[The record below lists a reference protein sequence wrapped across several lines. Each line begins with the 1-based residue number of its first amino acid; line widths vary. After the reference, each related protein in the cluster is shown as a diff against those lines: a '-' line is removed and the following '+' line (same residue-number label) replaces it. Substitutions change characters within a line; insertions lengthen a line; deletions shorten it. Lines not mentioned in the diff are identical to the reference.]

1 MTKAYG
7 YLPKNQRILWI
18 ALRIVILGWGVYGLF
33 HGSVVEFLEAI
44 FAIIFTHLWD
54 FFQIFGKKS
63 FIIEVEASTQTML
76 SLFIFIAV
84 CIGSTLNN
92 RTTFEHFDIVTHC
105 ASGVLSAWFGY
116 DFANIIYRKR
126 GDLGPAMSSLF
137 SLAFALS
144 IAVGWEIYEFSMDK
158 LYGMTLQKGNT
169 DTMVDFIS
177 CAVGAVITMLF
188 VSFLRNGIIGK
199 NKEKVK
205 EEQNTAVPT
214 LCYDLPVGVVVA
226 CILAFAV
233 ALYKTYGC
241 FSLIPNFLIMDV
253 YGDTFLQK
261 LPTMLICLAFGAY
274 WILICVI
281 FMCKALKIFDYKFKC
296 EKTLTIVAFVAGF
309 VMLFA
314 QGLDFSPINYGMFMF
329 SFALLLG
336 TFHGYKVPHK
346 IFFGL
351 AILFTFI
358 FGISGIISVVDYYD
372 NTSTDKIQIYA
383 FVSRLVSA
391 LIFYIFYGL
400 LEKFSSEYEGIE
412 E

>member
-7 YLPKNQRILWI
+7 YLPKKQRILWI
-18 ALRIVILGWGVYGLF
+18 ILRIVILGWGVYGLF

-177 CAVGAVITMLF
+177 CTVGAVITMLF
-188 VSFLRNGIIGK
+188 VAFLRNGIIGK

-205 EEQNTAVPT
+205 EERRLENEKR
-214 LCYDLPVGVVVA
+214 LLKDK
-226 CILAFAV
+226 
-233 ALYKTYGC
+233 LY
-241 FSLIPNFLIMDV
+241 L
-253 YGDTFLQK
+253 
-261 LPTMLICLAFGAY
+261 
-274 WILICVI
+274 
-281 FMCKALKIFDYKFKC
+281 DYINSKE
-296 EKTLTIVAFVAGF
+296 EK
-309 VMLFA
+309 
-314 QGLDFSPINYGMFMF
+314 
-329 SFALLLG
+329 
-336 TFHGYKVPHK
+336 
-346 IFFGL
+346 
-351 AILFTFI
+351 
-358 FGISGIISVVDYYD
+358 
-372 NTSTDKIQIYA
+372 
-383 FVSRLVSA
+383 
-391 LIFYIFYGL
+391 
-400 LEKFSSEYEGIE
+400 
-412 E
+412 

>member
-1 MTKAYG
+1 MTTAYG
-7 YLPKNQRILWI
+7 YLPKNQRILWLT
-18 ALRIVILGWGVYGLF
+18 LRIVILGWGVYGLF

-63 FIIEVEASTQTML
+63 FIIEIEASTQTML

-188 VSFLRNGIIGK
+188 VAFLRNGIIGK
-199 NKEKVK
+199 NKEQVK
-205 EEQNTAVPT
+205 EIRRLENEKR
-214 LCYDLPVGVVVA
+214 LLKDK
-226 CILAFAV
+226 
-233 ALYKTYGC
+233 LY
-241 FSLIPNFLIMDV
+241 
-253 YGDTFLQK
+253 
-261 LPTMLICLAFGAY
+261 A
-274 WILICVI
+274 
-281 FMCKALKIFDYKFKC
+281 DY
-296 EKTLTIVAFVAGF
+296 
-309 VMLFA
+309 
-314 QGLDFSPINYGMFMF
+314 IN
-329 SFALLLG
+329 S
-336 TFHGYKVPHK
+336 KE
-346 IFFGL
+346 
-351 AILFTFI
+351 
-358 FGISGIISVVDYYD
+358 D
-372 NTSTDKIQIYA
+372 
-383 FVSRLVSA
+383 
-391 LIFYIFYGL
+391 
-400 LEKFSSEYEGIE
+400 E
-412 E
+412 

>member
-7 YLPKNQRILWI
+7 YLPKNQRILWL
-18 ALRIVILGWGVYGLF
+18 ALRIIILGWGIYGLF

-76 SLFIFIAV
+76 TLFIFIAV
-84 CIGSTLNN
+84 CVGSTLNN
-92 RTTFEHFDIVTHC
+92 RTTFEHFDIVTHF

-205 EEQNTAVPT
+205 EERHFENEKR
-214 LCYDLPVGVVVA
+214 LLKDK
-226 CILAFAV
+226 
-233 ALYKTYGC
+233 LY
-241 FSLIPNFLIMDV
+241 L
-253 YGDTFLQK
+253 
-261 LPTMLICLAFGAY
+261 
-274 WILICVI
+274 
-281 FMCKALKIFDYKFKC
+281 DYINSKE
-296 EKTLTIVAFVAGF
+296 EK
-309 VMLFA
+309 
-314 QGLDFSPINYGMFMF
+314 
-329 SFALLLG
+329 
-336 TFHGYKVPHK
+336 
-346 IFFGL
+346 
-351 AILFTFI
+351 
-358 FGISGIISVVDYYD
+358 
-372 NTSTDKIQIYA
+372 
-383 FVSRLVSA
+383 
-391 LIFYIFYGL
+391 
-400 LEKFSSEYEGIE
+400 
-412 E
+412 

>member
-33 HGSVVEFLEAI
+33 HGAVVEFLEAI

-177 CAVGAVITMLF
+177 CAVGAVVTMLF
-188 VSFLRNGIIGK
+188 VAFLRNGIIGK

-205 EEQNTAVPT
+205 EERRLQNEKR
-214 LCYDLPVGVVVA
+214 LLKDK
-226 CILAFAV
+226 
-233 ALYKTYGC
+233 LY
-241 FSLIPNFLIMDV
+241 L
-253 YGDTFLQK
+253 
-261 LPTMLICLAFGAY
+261 
-274 WILICVI
+274 
-281 FMCKALKIFDYKFKC
+281 DYIKSK
-296 EKTLTIVAFVAGF
+296 
-309 VMLFA
+309 
-314 QGLDFSPINYGMFMF
+314 
-329 SFALLLG
+329 
-336 TFHGYKVPHK
+336 
-346 IFFGL
+346 
-351 AILFTFI
+351 
-358 FGISGIISVVDYYD
+358 
-372 NTSTDKIQIYA
+372 
-383 FVSRLVSA
+383 
-391 LIFYIFYGL
+391 
-400 LEKFSSEYEGIE
+400 E
-412 E
+412 ED

>member
-7 YLPKNQRILWI
+7 YLPKNQRILWL
-18 ALRIVILGWGVYGLF
+18 ALRIIILGWGVYGLF

-63 FIIEVEASTQTML
+63 FIIEVEASTQTIL
-76 SLFIFIAV
+76 TLFIFIAV
-84 CIGSTLNN
+84 CVGSTLNN
-92 RTTFEHFDIVTHC
+92 RTTFEHFDIVTHF

-205 EEQNTAVPT
+205 EERRFENEKR
-214 LCYDLPVGVVVA
+214 LLKDK
-226 CILAFAV
+226 
-233 ALYKTYGC
+233 LY
-241 FSLIPNFLIMDV
+241 L
-253 YGDTFLQK
+253 
-261 LPTMLICLAFGAY
+261 
-274 WILICVI
+274 
-281 FMCKALKIFDYKFKC
+281 DYINSKE
-296 EKTLTIVAFVAGF
+296 EK
-309 VMLFA
+309 
-314 QGLDFSPINYGMFMF
+314 
-329 SFALLLG
+329 
-336 TFHGYKVPHK
+336 
-346 IFFGL
+346 
-351 AILFTFI
+351 
-358 FGISGIISVVDYYD
+358 
-372 NTSTDKIQIYA
+372 
-383 FVSRLVSA
+383 
-391 LIFYIFYGL
+391 
-400 LEKFSSEYEGIE
+400 
-412 E
+412 

>member
-84 CIGSTLNN
+84 CIGSALNN

-158 LYGMTLQKGNT
+158 IYGMTLQKGNT

-188 VSFLRNGIIGK
+188 VSFLRNGVIGK

-205 EEQNTAVPT
+205 EERRLQNEKR
-214 LCYDLPVGVVVA
+214 LLKDK
-226 CILAFAV
+226 
-233 ALYKTYGC
+233 LYAEY
-241 FSLIPNFLIMDV
+241 
-253 YGDTFLQK
+253 
-261 LPTMLICLAFGAY
+261 
-274 WILICVI
+274 
-281 FMCKALKIFDYKFKC
+281 
-296 EKTLTIVAFVAGF
+296 
-309 VMLFA
+309 
-314 QGLDFSPINYGMFMF
+314 IN
-329 SFALLLG
+329 S
-336 TFHGYKVPHK
+336 K
-346 IFFGL
+346 
-351 AILFTFI
+351 
-358 FGISGIISVVDYYD
+358 
-372 NTSTDKIQIYA
+372 
-383 FVSRLVSA
+383 
-391 LIFYIFYGL
+391 
-400 LEKFSSEYEGIE
+400 E
-412 E
+412 EN

>member
-18 ALRIVILGWGVYGLF
+18 ALRIVILIWGVYGLF

-144 IAVGWEIYEFSMDK
+144 IAVGWEIYEFSMDM

-177 CAVGAVITMLF
+177 CAVGAVVTMLL
-188 VSFLRNGIIGK
+188 VAFLRNGIIGK
-199 NKEKVK
+199 NKEAVK
-205 EEQNTAVPT
+205 EERRAENEKR
-214 LCYDLPVGVVVA
+214 LLKDK
-226 CILAFAV
+226 
-233 ALYKTYGC
+233 LYR
-241 FSLIPNFLIMDV
+241 
-253 YGDTFLQK
+253 
-261 LPTMLICLAFGAY
+261 
-274 WILICVI
+274 
-281 FMCKALKIFDYKFKC
+281 DYIKSK
-296 EKTLTIVAFVAGF
+296 
-309 VMLFA
+309 
-314 QGLDFSPINYGMFMF
+314 
-329 SFALLLG
+329 
-336 TFHGYKVPHK
+336 
-346 IFFGL
+346 
-351 AILFTFI
+351 
-358 FGISGIISVVDYYD
+358 
-372 NTSTDKIQIYA
+372 
-383 FVSRLVSA
+383 
-391 LIFYIFYGL
+391 
-400 LEKFSSEYEGIE
+400 E
-412 E
+412 ED

>member
-7 YLPKNQRILWI
+7 YLPKNQRILWLT
-18 ALRIVILGWGVYGLF
+18 LRIVILCWGVYGLF

-188 VSFLRNGIIGK
+188 VAFLRNGIIGK

-205 EEQNTAVPT
+205 EERRLENEKR
-214 LCYDLPVGVVVA
+214 LLKDK
-226 CILAFAV
+226 
-233 ALYKTYGC
+233 LY
-241 FSLIPNFLIMDV
+241 L
-253 YGDTFLQK
+253 
-261 LPTMLICLAFGAY
+261 
-274 WILICVI
+274 
-281 FMCKALKIFDYKFKC
+281 DYINSKE
-296 EKTLTIVAFVAGF
+296 EK
-309 VMLFA
+309 
-314 QGLDFSPINYGMFMF
+314 
-329 SFALLLG
+329 
-336 TFHGYKVPHK
+336 
-346 IFFGL
+346 
-351 AILFTFI
+351 
-358 FGISGIISVVDYYD
+358 
-372 NTSTDKIQIYA
+372 
-383 FVSRLVSA
+383 
-391 LIFYIFYGL
+391 
-400 LEKFSSEYEGIE
+400 
-412 E
+412 

>member
-18 ALRIVILGWGVYGLF
+18 ALRIIILGWGVYGLF

-92 RTTFEHFDIVTHC
+92 RTTFEHFDIVTHF

-158 LYGMTLQKGNT
+158 IYGMTLQKGNT

-177 CAVGAVITMLF
+177 CAVGAVVTMLF
-188 VSFLRNGIIGK
+188 VAFLRNGIIGK
-199 NKEKVK
+199 NKEQVK
-205 EEQNTAVPT
+205 EERRLQNEKR
-214 LCYDLPVGVVVA
+214 LLKDK
-226 CILAFAV
+226 
-233 ALYKTYGC
+233 LY
-241 FSLIPNFLIMDV
+241 L
-253 YGDTFLQK
+253 
-261 LPTMLICLAFGAY
+261 
-274 WILICVI
+274 
-281 FMCKALKIFDYKFKC
+281 DYIKSK
-296 EKTLTIVAFVAGF
+296 
-309 VMLFA
+309 
-314 QGLDFSPINYGMFMF
+314 
-329 SFALLLG
+329 
-336 TFHGYKVPHK
+336 
-346 IFFGL
+346 
-351 AILFTFI
+351 
-358 FGISGIISVVDYYD
+358 
-372 NTSTDKIQIYA
+372 
-383 FVSRLVSA
+383 
-391 LIFYIFYGL
+391 
-400 LEKFSSEYEGIE
+400 E
-412 E
+412 ED

>member
-7 YLPKNQRILWI
+7 YLPKNQRILWLT
-18 ALRIVILGWGVYGLF
+18 LRIIILCWGVYGLF

-177 CAVGAVITMLF
+177 CAVGAVSTMLF
-188 VSFLRNGIIGK
+188 VAFLRNGIIGK

-205 EEQNTAVPT
+205 EERRLENEKR
-214 LCYDLPVGVVVA
+214 LLKDK
-226 CILAFAV
+226 
-233 ALYKTYGC
+233 LY
-241 FSLIPNFLIMDV
+241 L
-253 YGDTFLQK
+253 
-261 LPTMLICLAFGAY
+261 
-274 WILICVI
+274 
-281 FMCKALKIFDYKFKC
+281 DYINSKE
-296 EKTLTIVAFVAGF
+296 EK
-309 VMLFA
+309 
-314 QGLDFSPINYGMFMF
+314 
-329 SFALLLG
+329 
-336 TFHGYKVPHK
+336 
-346 IFFGL
+346 
-351 AILFTFI
+351 
-358 FGISGIISVVDYYD
+358 
-372 NTSTDKIQIYA
+372 
-383 FVSRLVSA
+383 
-391 LIFYIFYGL
+391 
-400 LEKFSSEYEGIE
+400 
-412 E
+412 

>member
-7 YLPKNQRILWI
+7 YLPKNQKILWLV
-18 ALRIVILGWGVYGLF
+18 LRIVILCWGVYGLF

-116 DFANIIYRKR
+116 DFANIVYRKR

-158 LYGMTLQKGNT
+158 LYKMTLQKGNT

-188 VSFLRNGIIGK
+188 VAFLRNGIIGK

-205 EEQNTAVPT
+205 EERRLENEKR
-214 LCYDLPVGVVVA
+214 LLKDK
-226 CILAFAV
+226 
-233 ALYKTYGC
+233 LYAEY
-241 FSLIPNFLIMDV
+241 
-253 YGDTFLQK
+253 
-261 LPTMLICLAFGAY
+261 
-274 WILICVI
+274 
-281 FMCKALKIFDYKFKC
+281 
-296 EKTLTIVAFVAGF
+296 
-309 VMLFA
+309 
-314 QGLDFSPINYGMFMF
+314 IN
-329 SFALLLG
+329 S
-336 TFHGYKVPHK
+336 K
-346 IFFGL
+346 
-351 AILFTFI
+351 
-358 FGISGIISVVDYYD
+358 
-372 NTSTDKIQIYA
+372 
-383 FVSRLVSA
+383 
-391 LIFYIFYGL
+391 
-400 LEKFSSEYEGIE
+400 E
-412 E
+412 ED

>member
-7 YLPKNQRILWI
+7 YLPKNQRILWL
-18 ALRIVILGWGVYGLF
+18 ALRIIILGWGIYGLF

-76 SLFIFIAV
+76 TLFIFIAV
-84 CIGSTLNN
+84 CVGSTLNN
-92 RTTFEHFDIVTHC
+92 RTTFEHFDIVTHF

-188 VSFLRNGIIGK
+188 VAFLRNGIIGK

-205 EEQNTAVPT
+205 EERRFENEKR
-214 LCYDLPVGVVVA
+214 LLKDK
-226 CILAFAV
+226 
-233 ALYKTYGC
+233 LY
-241 FSLIPNFLIMDV
+241 L
-253 YGDTFLQK
+253 
-261 LPTMLICLAFGAY
+261 
-274 WILICVI
+274 
-281 FMCKALKIFDYKFKC
+281 DYINSKE
-296 EKTLTIVAFVAGF
+296 EK
-309 VMLFA
+309 
-314 QGLDFSPINYGMFMF
+314 
-329 SFALLLG
+329 
-336 TFHGYKVPHK
+336 
-346 IFFGL
+346 
-351 AILFTFI
+351 
-358 FGISGIISVVDYYD
+358 
-372 NTSTDKIQIYA
+372 
-383 FVSRLVSA
+383 
-391 LIFYIFYGL
+391 
-400 LEKFSSEYEGIE
+400 
-412 E
+412 

>member
-1 MTKAYG
+1 MT
-7 YLPKNQRILWI
+7 
-18 ALRIVILGWGVYGLF
+18 
-33 HGSVVEFLEAI
+33 HFLEAI

-177 CAVGAVITMLF
+177 CAVGAVVTMLF
-188 VSFLRNGIIGK
+188 VAFLRNGIIGK
-199 NKEKVK
+199 NKEQVK
-205 EEQNTAVPT
+205 EERRLENEKR
-214 LCYDLPVGVVVA
+214 LLKDK
-226 CILAFAV
+226 
-233 ALYKTYGC
+233 LY
-241 FSLIPNFLIMDV
+241 L
-253 YGDTFLQK
+253 
-261 LPTMLICLAFGAY
+261 
-274 WILICVI
+274 
-281 FMCKALKIFDYKFKC
+281 DYIKSK
-296 EKTLTIVAFVAGF
+296 
-309 VMLFA
+309 
-314 QGLDFSPINYGMFMF
+314 
-329 SFALLLG
+329 
-336 TFHGYKVPHK
+336 
-346 IFFGL
+346 
-351 AILFTFI
+351 
-358 FGISGIISVVDYYD
+358 
-372 NTSTDKIQIYA
+372 
-383 FVSRLVSA
+383 
-391 LIFYIFYGL
+391 
-400 LEKFSSEYEGIE
+400 E
-412 E
+412 ED

>member
-7 YLPKNQRILWI
+7 YLPKNQRILWL
-18 ALRIVILGWGVYGLF
+18 ALRIIILGWGIYGLF

-76 SLFIFIAV
+76 TLFIFIAV
-84 CIGSTLNN
+84 CVGSTLNN
-92 RTTFEHFDIVTHC
+92 RTTFEHFDIVTHF

-188 VSFLRNGIIGK
+188 VAFLRNGIIGK

-205 EEQNTAVPT
+205 QERHFENEKRLLKDKLYLDYINSKEE
-214 LCYDLPVGVVVA
+214 
-226 CILAFAV
+226 
-233 ALYKTYGC
+233 K
-241 FSLIPNFLIMDV
+241 
-253 YGDTFLQK
+253 
-261 LPTMLICLAFGAY
+261 
-274 WILICVI
+274 
-281 FMCKALKIFDYKFKC
+281 
-296 EKTLTIVAFVAGF
+296 
-309 VMLFA
+309 
-314 QGLDFSPINYGMFMF
+314 
-329 SFALLLG
+329 
-336 TFHGYKVPHK
+336 
-346 IFFGL
+346 
-351 AILFTFI
+351 
-358 FGISGIISVVDYYD
+358 
-372 NTSTDKIQIYA
+372 
-383 FVSRLVSA
+383 
-391 LIFYIFYGL
+391 
-400 LEKFSSEYEGIE
+400 
-412 E
+412 

>member
-7 YLPKNQRILWI
+7 YLPKNQRILWL
-18 ALRIVILGWGVYGLF
+18 ALRIIILGWGVYGLF

-76 SLFIFIAV
+76 TLFIFIAV
-84 CIGSTLNN
+84 CVGSTLNN
-92 RTTFEHFDIVTHC
+92 RTTFEHFDIVTHF

-188 VSFLRNGIIGK
+188 VAFLRNGIIGK

-205 EEQNTAVPT
+205 EERRFENEKR
-214 LCYDLPVGVVVA
+214 LLKDK
-226 CILAFAV
+226 
-233 ALYKTYGC
+233 LY
-241 FSLIPNFLIMDV
+241 L
-253 YGDTFLQK
+253 
-261 LPTMLICLAFGAY
+261 
-274 WILICVI
+274 
-281 FMCKALKIFDYKFKC
+281 DYINSKE
-296 EKTLTIVAFVAGF
+296 EK
-309 VMLFA
+309 
-314 QGLDFSPINYGMFMF
+314 
-329 SFALLLG
+329 
-336 TFHGYKVPHK
+336 
-346 IFFGL
+346 
-351 AILFTFI
+351 
-358 FGISGIISVVDYYD
+358 
-372 NTSTDKIQIYA
+372 
-383 FVSRLVSA
+383 
-391 LIFYIFYGL
+391 
-400 LEKFSSEYEGIE
+400 
-412 E
+412 

>member
-7 YLPKNQRILWI
+7 YLPKKQRILWI
-18 ALRIVILGWGVYGLF
+18 ILRIVILGWGVYGLF

-188 VSFLRNGIIGK
+188 VAFLRNGIIGK

-205 EEQNTAVPT
+205 EERRLENEKR
-214 LCYDLPVGVVVA
+214 LLKDK
-226 CILAFAV
+226 
-233 ALYKTYGC
+233 LY
-241 FSLIPNFLIMDV
+241 L
-253 YGDTFLQK
+253 
-261 LPTMLICLAFGAY
+261 
-274 WILICVI
+274 
-281 FMCKALKIFDYKFKC
+281 DYINSRE
-296 EKTLTIVAFVAGF
+296 EK
-309 VMLFA
+309 
-314 QGLDFSPINYGMFMF
+314 
-329 SFALLLG
+329 
-336 TFHGYKVPHK
+336 
-346 IFFGL
+346 
-351 AILFTFI
+351 
-358 FGISGIISVVDYYD
+358 
-372 NTSTDKIQIYA
+372 
-383 FVSRLVSA
+383 
-391 LIFYIFYGL
+391 
-400 LEKFSSEYEGIE
+400 
-412 E
+412 